1 MLGDSYRSIS
11 NYTKW
16 NGQKKDRKQQSE
28 CGGKK
33 QFNALH
39 FIDRIHWM
47 VSLYWWIDIEI
58 NGTNSFNVIRVS
70 DKYSLDILKLIPALN
85 DASI

>member
-1 MLGDSYRSIS
+1 MWG
-11 NYTKW
+11 
-16 NGQKKDRKQQSE
+16 E
-28 CGGKK
+28 K

-70 DKYSLDILKLIPALN
+70 DKNSLDILKLIPALN